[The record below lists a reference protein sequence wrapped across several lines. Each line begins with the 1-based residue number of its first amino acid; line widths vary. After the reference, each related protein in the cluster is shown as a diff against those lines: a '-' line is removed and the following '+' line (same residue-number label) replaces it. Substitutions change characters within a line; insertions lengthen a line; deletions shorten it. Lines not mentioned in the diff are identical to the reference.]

1 MRIKLSIGILFLTL
15 VSATLGAPTTGL
27 PFINDDYP
35 KALAEAKQRKL
46 PVFVEVWA
54 PW

>member
-1 MRIKLSIGILFLTL
+1 MKIKIASVLLSL
-15 VSATLGAPTTGL
+15 VFSTVAFSTPSKGL
-27 PFINDDYP
+27 LFINDDFD

-46 PVFVEVWA
+46 PLFVEVWA